1 MRIRGTMENII
12 EVKNICKS
20 FGCKENR
27 TQVLDNISLTVEKGE
42 FLSLMGASGSG
53 KSTLL
58 YLIGGLDTPD
68 SGEILLNGRDIAK
81 LRDKE
86 LSKLRR
92 EGMGFVFQFFNLV
105 QNLTVEDNILLPLVM
120 DGKDPKKYRERLD
133 SILKTAGLSDKRR
146 SYPSQLSGGQQ
157 QRCAIARAVIYEPQ
171 ILLADEPTG
180 NLDSKSGTGIMELFR
195 CINKEKGITILMVT
209 HSLECAAYSDKV
221 IVGRF
226 DTPAKKI
233 EIKKIISAEF
243 IFR

>member
-1 MRIRGTMENII
+1 MRIGGTMENII

-27 TQVLDNISLTVEKGE
+27 TKVLDNLSLTVEKGE

-58 YLIGGLDTPD
+58 YLIGGLDTPE

-195 CINKEKGITILMVT
+195 RINKENGITILMVT

-221 IVGRF
+221 ITLCDGC
-226 DTPAKKI
+226 
-233 EIKKIISAEF
+233 IINDAIRS
-243 IFR
+243 